1 MRTTSRA
8 RPTAYVVVLVC
19 LALLALLTF
28 IQVAHV
34 HSINT
39 DADHC
44 PLCVALHTAA
54 PLAVSA
60 AIIILVE
67 MKAFVPFVE
76 VRAIRFQIQRQLFI
90 RPPPSVLPH
99 RSDPGSAAANL
110 FAHVGA

>member
-1 MRTTSRA
+1 LTGLHKWMRSTRRA

-28 IQVAHV
+28 VQVAHV

-54 PLAVSA
+54 PLAVAA
-60 AIIILVE
+60 AIIILIE
-67 MKAFVPFVE
+67 MDAFVPLVE
-76 VRAIRFQIQRQLFI
+76 VRPIRFHWQRQIFI
-90 RPPPSVLPH
+90 RPPPSI
-99 RSDPGSAAANL
+99 
-110 FAHVGA
+110 